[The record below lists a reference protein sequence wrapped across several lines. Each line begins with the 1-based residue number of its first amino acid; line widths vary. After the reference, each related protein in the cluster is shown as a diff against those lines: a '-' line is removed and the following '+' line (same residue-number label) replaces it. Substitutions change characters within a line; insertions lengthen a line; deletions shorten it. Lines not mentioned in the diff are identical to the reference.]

1 MTHRPEDANTFFVMP
16 RTMGTADAV
25 PLHDL
30 VDEDD
35 LVEPDEATEAS
46 EEKSL

>member
-1 MTHRPEDANTFFVMP
+1 MKENPDANVFFASP
-16 RTMGTADAV
+16 RTMGTFDAV
-25 PLHDL
+25 PLNDL